1 MLQYKMYVNVKS
13 LQSCPTRCDPTDCSP
28 PGSSVHVIFQE
39 RILEW
44 VVTPSSKIQ
53 NKKFKRKKKKS
64 VYFTFLPTMYEWSNF
79 STSSHQHLVLPLYFN
94 YSDKCV
100 VISQCSFN
108 VHFLH
113 VKNVLNI
120 FLCAYLPLL
129 YICNEISGHIFYIFL
144 NWIFFT
150 VIYSRY

>member
-1 MLQYKMYVNVKS
+1 MLS
-13 LQSCPTRCDPTDCSP
+13 HFS
-28 PGSSVHVIFQE
+28 HVQ
-39 RILEW
+39 L
-44 VVTPSSKIQ
+44 VVTPRTVAHQAPLSMWFSKKEYWSGLSRLPPKYKIK
-53 NKKFKRKKKKS
+53 NSKGKKKKS